1 MSGVELTILQCTG
14 LNGKLETAIS
24 ANDTQGALDI
34 LSTLQ
39 ASDARKKGALD
50 ALAKSKLSK
59 TVNRLTKNEKPGV
72 AQAASALV
80 QEWRAVLKKNKEGGG
95 AAAAAAPPPSQ
106 EAPESVPEPK
116 AEPAAEL
123 APPPAAAAAPPAIKA
138 EASSSERKATELR
151 EIWTGDST
159 RDMVLQKLH
168 DVFKK
173 EIVENAAKLRDNDHS
188 AVSLAQV
195 CLSAGC
201 GPDACT
207 PVLRT
212 HRVRASARPVCRPA

>member
-1 MSGVELTILQCTG
+1 MSGIELTIPQCTG
-14 LNGKLETAIS
+14 LNGKLEAAIS
-24 ANDTQGALDI
+24 ADDTQGALDI

-138 EASSSERKATELR
+138 EASSSERKATELVR
-151 EIWTGDST
+151 TGDST

-173 EIVENAAKLRDNDHS
+173 EIDENAAKLRDNDHS

-212 HRVRASARPVCRPA
+212 HRVRPSARPVCRPA